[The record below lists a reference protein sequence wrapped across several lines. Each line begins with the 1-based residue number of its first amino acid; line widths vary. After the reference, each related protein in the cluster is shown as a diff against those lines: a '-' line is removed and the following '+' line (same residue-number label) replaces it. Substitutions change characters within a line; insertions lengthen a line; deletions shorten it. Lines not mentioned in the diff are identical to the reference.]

1 MSPGLILKYFADL
14 PRRVKA
20 AFLMCFDFVVL
31 CFAMLLAFAVR
42 FDPASLEQ
50 QFRILSE
57 GIWALIAV
65 QMLALFI
72 SGLYRSVLRH
82 AGSELLVLLLRS
94 VLLGAGL
101 FALMDLMLEEYRI
114 PRSIIV
120 MSAAFSFL
128 GLLSTRLMIRWVVR
142 LHLVE
147 PQQREKLQRVAIYGA
162 GSAGLQ
168 LYESLRQEGTYQ
180 LAAFVDDNPKLQGGR
195 VREKSILSFSGL
207 QTLHANTPLDWVL
220 LALPG
225 VKHDQRKIILQKIMN
240 HQKKIF

>member
-1 MSPGLILKYFADL
+1 MSLSLFLKYLADL
-14 PRRVKA
+14 PRSVKA
-20 AFLMCFDFVVL
+20 AFLICFDAVILGFS
-31 CFAMLLAFAVR
+31 MLLAFAVR
-42 FDPASLEQ
+42 FDPASIEYQ
-50 QFRILSE
+50 YRAFSD
-57 GIWALIAV
+57 GVWVLIAV

-82 AGSELLVLLLRS
+82 AGSELLILLLRS

-120 MSAAFSFL
+120 MSASFSFL

-142 LHLVE
+142 IHLVE
-147 PQQREKLQRVAIYGA
+147 PQQREKHQRVVIYGA

-180 LAAFVDDNPKLQGGR
+180 ISAFVDDNPKLQGGR
-195 VREKSILSFSGL
+195 LREKTILSFSGL
-207 QTLHANTPLDWVL
+207 QTLHANYPLDWVL

-225 VKHDQRKIILQKIMN
+225 VPPAPVT
-240 HQKKIF
+240 KIFRPSISW